1 MREVRNYRHYFAVGN
16 GEYEDTSIWNDLRY
30 CEPREDECF
39 ELNTF
44 AEAVEAI
51 KRGVIHRAEID
62 YTFFSKKPMIVLR
75 KADLYCDRVVLTEKT
90 FKPIRVKYTWEVHN
104 RRVTMDTL
112 SDQLS
117 ADEFCEYLKDRGIFQ
132 ISVK

>member
-1 MREVRNYRHYFAVGN
+1 MKEVRNYRHYFAIGN
-16 GEYEDTSIWNDLRY
+16 GEFEDTSIWNDLRY

-51 KRGVIHRAEID
+51 EHGAIHRAEIG
-62 YTFFSKKPMIVLR
+62 YTFFSKKPMIILH
-75 KADLYCDRVVLTEKT
+75 KADLYHDRVVLTERT

>member
-51 KRGVIHRAEID
+51 KKGAIHRAEID
-62 YTFFSKKPMIVLR
+62 YTFFGKKPMIVLR

-104 RRVTMDTL
+104 RRITMDTL
-112 SDQLS
+112 FDQLS

>member
-1 MREVRNYRHYFAVGN
+1 MREIRNYRHYFAIGN
-16 GEYEDTSIWNDLRY
+16 GEYEDTSFWNDLRY

-51 KRGVIHRAEID
+51 RCGAIRRAEIGR
-62 YTFFSKKPMIVLR
+62 TLFGKKPTIVLH
-75 KADLYCDRVVLTEKT
+75 KADLNCECVVLTEKT
-90 FKPIRVKYTWEVHN
+90 FKPIRVKYTWEVYN
-104 RRVTMDTL
+104 GRTTIDTL
-112 SDQLS
+112 SNQLT
-117 ADEFCEYLKDRGIFQ
+117 ADDFCEYLKDRGIFQ

>member
-16 GEYEDTSIWNDLRY
+16 REYEDTSIWNDLRY

-51 KRGVIHRAEID
+51 KRGAIHRAEID
-62 YTFFSKKPMIVLR
+62 YTFFGKKPMIVLR

-90 FKPIRVKYTWEVHN
+90 FKPIRVKYAWEVHN